1 MNNQRSTV
9 DSSGSHSPSSLPDS
23 TSPPSLSNDFTLYS
37 QSFPFPPIRSAG
49 VPQKILENELPPWER
64 AHFLAQTF
72 LDQIS
77 SFFRGLT
84 RLQLMDEMLPTIYKH
99 HFPSNLELEEDYS
112 GPHDLALLFIVFAI
126 GILLDLPLDPLSSE
140 AADYH
145 QLAREALS
153 RQPVLEKPSLATIQ
167 TIRLLAIYHALNS
180 SESGD
185 DETSMET
192 TWSLTTLAIHLSQ
205 TVCISSLIFSIL
217 SPDIKLFRLAFVC
230 PCPFLMV
237 I

>member
-1 MNNQRSTV
+1 MDNQRSTV
-9 DSSGSHSPSSLPDS
+9 DSSGSQSPSSLPDS
-23 TSPPSLSNDFTLYS
+23 TGPPSLSNDFNLYS
-37 QSFPFPPIRSAG
+37 HSFPLSDSAG
-49 VPQKILENELPPWER
+49 VALKMLENRLPPWER

-99 HFPSNLELEEDYS
+99 HFPPNLELEEDYS
-112 GPHDLALLFIVFAI
+112 GAHDLALLFIVFAI
-126 GILLDLPLDPLSSE
+126 GALVDLPVDPLNSE
-140 AADYH
+140 AAEYH
-145 QLAREALS
+145 QLARAALS

-167 TIRLLAIYHALNS
+167 TLRLLAIYNGLS

-205 TVCISSLIFSIL
+205 TVCISLFIISML
-217 SPDIKLFRLAFVC
+217 SSDIKLFRLASVC
-230 PCPFLMV
+230 LYPFLMV